1 MWSSLFWMIID
12 DSLVLEFPFQC
23 VQTPSCC
30 FIAHRSS
37 YSSRHWIHQCF
48 FLHQIWCFASL
59 WRYYAKLHWSFSLF
73 LPFVLYYQYVLSL
86 HFQCCISRTS
96 LCWQVNQ
103 DNCYVNCMEWMG
115 VHVHV
120 CMCVS
125 IWKFMTMR
133 KKSFEPFFSLVCFH
147 GVFLC
152 VFQRTVNILVPLLI
166 FSSIL

>member
-30 FIAHRSS
+30 FIAQRSS

-103 DNCYVNCMEWMG
+103 ASCYVNCVRSEWA
-115 VHVHV
+115 
-120 CMCVS
+120 CMCMYVCLFENS
-125 IWKFMTMR
+125 CLTMR
-133 KKSFEPFFSLVCFH
+133 NNHLSHFSH
-147 GVFLC
+147 
-152 VFQRTVNILVPLLI
+152 
-166 FSSIL
+166 